1 MHTLDWQVSYWD
13 SVADKKTFSHTIQ
26 MDRFRALV
34 GPQDRILDYGCGY
47 GRTCAFLQDHG
58 YTDVT
63 GVEISKEM
71 IQRGNRTYEGLHLLH
86 LEDPRLPFADNHFA
100 ACTLLAVLTCVPT
113 DTGQKTILA
122 ELHRVL
128 QPGGIL
134 YLSDYP
140 FQQDQRNQDRYA
152 AFEHEFNKFG
162 VFRLSDGGIVRHH
175 EMSWIHELLTGFEI
189 LHEETI
195 DILTMNGNDAKIF
208 QFIAKKP

>member
-113 DTGQKTILA
+113 DTGQKT
-122 ELHRVL
+122 
-128 QPGGIL
+128 
-134 YLSDYP
+134 
-140 FQQDQRNQDRYA
+140 
-152 AFEHEFNKFG
+152 
-162 VFRLSDGGIVRHH
+162 
-175 EMSWIHELLTGFEI
+175 MIHELLTGFEI
-189 LHEETI
+189 LNEETI